1 MKPPPS
7 PASQKVSADS
17 VRHLLSSI
25 RDPRIQA
32 TAAEAVRLAQAALA
46 DLEGLDESL
55 YHRFKDSE
63 GELGEDTGAVI
74 TVRALLNGTFSGLR
88 ALLAFCRR
96 LRPQQQA
103 PQQEDMSFGD
113 DAWGDL
119 EAAGPEKP
127 ADDDL
132 SLDFGDIGALL
143 DGVGE
148 HKREPEPKRFAKL
161 QEKLSSIEY
170 GLSSQLTELESRVKL
185 SLNAREV
192 SQAIEAIDDTQGS
205 TSQGVFAVLSA
216 VCEAFAPGIDSA
228 SLAPGHLTTL
238 ERALLVRRGL
248 ADLTRALGAPHE
260 KLMSEQDEAAAK
272 AALAQ
277 VRSGLTKFLNGE
289 AFSMMRPAD
298 RWQLSNFD
306 RKLAEQS
313 LSPAKLTSEGLSK
326 YLESLSSI
334 NQREVLVLHDRRA
347 AADLREAKAAAEQ
360 LAIIEPRLA
369 LESTQGALNA
379 AMALYGHSP
388 ALDDAILALPE
399 RLASVERIKETFAG
413 LERVIPL
420 LPS

>member
-7 PASQKVSADS
+7 PASQQVSADS

-103 PQQEDMSFGD
+103 PQEEVGFSD

-119 EAAGPEKP
+119 EAVGEEKP
-127 ADDDL
+127 AEDDL
-132 SLDFGDIGALL
+132 DLGLGDIGALL

-238 ERALLVRRGL
+238 QRALLVRRGL

-260 KLMSEQDEAAAK
+260 KLMSVQDEAEAK

-277 VRSGLTKFLNGE
+277 VRGGLTKFLNGE

-306 RKLAEQS
+306 QKLAEQS
-313 LSPAKLTSEGLSK
+313 LSPAKFTSEGLSK

-369 LESTQGALNA
+369 LESTQSALNA

-388 ALDDAILALPE
+388 ALDEAILALPE

>member
-25 RDPRIQA
+25 RDPKIQA

-88 ALLAFCRR
+88 ALLAFCRQ
-96 LRPQQQA
+96 LRPQQQ
-103 PQQEDMSFGD
+103 QQEDAGFGD
-113 DAWGDL
+113 AEWGDL
-119 EAAGPEKP
+119 EAAAAAEKP
-127 ADDDL
+127 AEDDL
-132 SLDFGDIGALL
+132 SLGLGDIGALL

-148 HKREPEPKRFAKL
+148 HKREPEPKRFAAL

-238 ERALLVRRGL
+238 QRALLVRRGL
-248 ADLTRALGAPHE
+248 ADLSRALGAPHE
-260 KLMSEQDEAAAK
+260 RLMREEDEAAAK
-272 AALAQ
+272 AALQQ
-277 VRSGLTKFLNGE
+277 VREGLAKFLSGE

-306 RKLAEQS
+306 QKLAEQS

-360 LAIIEPRLA
+360 LALIEPRLA
-369 LESTQGALNA
+369 LESTQTALNA

-388 ALDDAILALPE
+388 GLDEAILALPE
-399 RLASVERIKETFAG
+399 RLASVERIKETFAA
-413 LERVIPL
+413 LEKVIPL
-420 LPS
+420 LP

>member
-7 PASQKVSADS
+7 PASQQVSADS

-103 PQQEDMSFGD
+103 PQEDVGFGD

-119 EAAGPEKP
+119 EAAGEEEP
-127 ADDDL
+127 AGDDL
-132 SLDFGDIGALL
+132 DLGLGDIGALL

-238 ERALLVRRGL
+238 QRALLVRRGL

-260 KLMSEQDEAAAK
+260 KLMSVQDEAEAK
-272 AALAQ
+272 AALAK
-277 VRSGLTKFLNGE
+277 VREGLTKFLNGE

-306 RKLAEQS
+306 QKLAEQS
-313 LSPAKLTSEGLSK
+313 LSPAKFTSEGLSK

-369 LESTQGALNA
+369 LESTQSALNA

-388 ALDDAILALPE
+388 GLDDAILALPE

>member
-7 PASQKVSADS
+7 PASQQVSADS

-25 RDPRIQA
+25 RDPKIQA

-74 TVRALLNGTFSGLR
+74 TVRALLNGTFNGLR
-88 ALLAFCRR
+88 ALLAFCRQ
-96 LRPQQQA
+96 LRPQQQ
-103 PQQEDMSFGD
+103 QQEDAGFA
-113 DAWGDL
+113 DAEWGDL
-119 EAAGPEKP
+119 EAAGAEKP
-127 ADDDL
+127 AEDDL
-132 SLDFGDIGALL
+132 SLGLGDIGALL

-148 HKREPEPKRFAKL
+148 HKREPEPKRFAAL

-170 GLSSQLTELESRVKL
+170 GLSSQLTELEGRVKL
-185 SLNAREV
+185 SLNARET

-238 ERALLVRRGL
+238 QRALLVRRGL
-248 ADLTRALGAPHE
+248 ADLSRALGAPHE
-260 KLMSEQDEAAAK
+260 RLMREEDEAAAK
-272 AALAQ
+272 AALQQ
-277 VRSGLTKFLNGE
+277 VRDGLSKFLTGE

-298 RWQLSNFD
+298 RWQLSSFD

-360 LAIIEPRLA
+360 LALIEPRLA
-369 LESTQGALNA
+369 LESTQTALNA

-388 ALDDAILALPE
+388 GLDEAILALPE